1 MALMLVIE
9 IYSTYSVDPTLQ
21 EAKLAKQRG
30 ESSLVCHTC
39 FCWSPVCVSSLAPSL
54 VVAGCV
60 SAACA
65 SAGAGSADVRKLSAV
80 DVVGLDVFAV
90 SVLLVEPMP
99 KLADVSLDALEGF
112 LAVDIGIFSLN
123 ASLLAEVVAFMLKTP
138 LGVEAPKTYPVVVE
152 DEGCTSVVE
161 AVLGVCVSEAELS
174 VLNSPP
180 VVAEDEDSTVPDE

>member
-1 MALMLVIE
+1 MLVIE
-9 IYSTYSVDPTLQ
+9 IYSTYSVDPALQ

-39 FCWSPVCVSSLAPSL
+39 FCWSPVCVSSLASSSL

-90 SVLLVEPMP
+90 SVLLVVPMP
-99 KLADVSLDALEGF
+99 KLADVSLDALKGF
-112 LAVDIGIFSLN
+112 SVVDIGIFSLN

-161 AVLGVCVSEAELS
+161 AVLGVCVSEAELF